1 MAKQDGQTAALS
13 VKSNYYDGLPEK
25 IRLPLQTTCR
35 QIHVLHTL
43 LDKTRRKDAVTAR
56 LVFRYTDGTFAIA
69 QPRNNFQINYGT
81 SPQFFD
87 GDKPAILYEVAT
99 PYEAPSFLRNHRNVV
114 SWKNDNG
121 EPLNIWSSTWSNP
134 FPEKQLDHLLVEARD
149 LECVY
154 CLLAVTLEK

>member
-1 MAKQDGQTAALS
+1 M
-13 VKSNYYDGLPEK
+13 PEK

-87 GDKPAILYEVAT
+87 GDKPAILCEVAT
-99 PYEAPSFLRNHRNVV
+99 PYEIPSFLRNHRNVV
-114 SWKNDNG
+114 SWKNDDG
-121 EPLNIWSSTWSNP
+121 EPLNVWSSTWSNP
-134 FPEKQLDHLLVEARD
+134 FPEKPLDHLLVEARD